1 MDGISEALLRLS
13 AASLG
18 LYAGANLTE
27 GFVLV
32 RYWRSLAP
40 AEFFA
45 WYAANDRR
53 LLDFFRPLT
62 AASVL
67 IAILAAAVSAL
78 AGHPGRWPAAVAAAL
93 ALVTLSM
100 FFVYF
105 RDANARF
112 SAASVAAQELPA
124 ELARWAGWHWTRTG
138 LSVAALAA
146 GMLALA

>member
-13 AASLG
+13 AAGLG

-32 RYWRSLAP
+32 RAWRALAP

-45 WYAANDRR
+45 WYAANDQR

-62 AASVL
+62 AASVG
-67 IAILAAAVSAL
+67 IALLAAGAAAL
-78 AGHPGRWPAAVAAAL
+78 AAHPGRWSAALAAAL
-93 ALVTLSM
+93 ALATLSM

-112 SAASVAAQELPA
+112 SAASVPAPELPA
-124 ELARWAGWHWTRTG
+124 ELARWARWHWTRTG
-138 LSVAALAA
+138 LSLAALGA